1 MQNRPQKPLENISG
15 FIERITYHN
24 SDNGYAVLKA
34 KIKGQRDLVTIT
46 GNVPCISVGEQ
57 ILASGSW
64 NNNLKHGLQF
74 KAEFLKSLRP
84 NTLFGIEK
92 YLSSGLI
99 RGIGQYFAKKM
110 VDAFGESVFDI
121 IELSPERLR
130 EVNGIGILRVK
141 QITKSWNEQK
151 IVREIMVF
159 LQSHG
164 VSTTKATRI
173 FKTYG
178 QDAIRVVSE
187 NPYQL
192 AKDIYGIGFLSA
204 DKIAKNLG
212 IAEDSIVR
220 ARAGINYTLMEAL
233 SDGHCALPEDLLLQN
248 AIKLLSISETILKE
262 ALLAELNT
270 ENLTVDSID
279 GKPCIFLTAYYIY
292 ERAIAKKL
300 KALSVGEAIWKNIDV
315 SKAIPWV
322 EEKLAIKLADI
333 QKEAIRIVM
342 LSKVTV
348 ITGGPGTGKTTLVN
362 SILKILK
369 AKKIQVKL
377 CAPTGR
383 AAKRLSESTHS
394 EALTIHRLLQFNPGT
409 RDFKF
414 NEHNQLDCDLLIID
428 ECSMIDVQIMQSLL
442 KALPPSSGLIMV
454 GDVDQL
460 PSVGAGQILHD
471 VIQSKVMPTVRL
483 EQIFRQA
490 ANSDIIINAHL
501 VNQGKFPKLKPPKET
516 TDFYFIESKLE
527 DAAPKI
533 IDIVKNRIPKKFGF
547 NSISDIQVLCPMLRG
562 GIGVRSLNIELQ
574 KALNPSYLDGIE
586 RFGQIYAPKDKVMQ
600 IENDYDKEVYNGD
613 IGFIQSINKEAQ
625 ELIINFDNR
634 DVRYDFS
641 DLDQVTLSY
650 ASTIHKSQ
658 GSEYPVVVM
667 PIMMQHFLMLKK
679 NLIYTGITRG
689 KKLVI
694 IIGEKKALAMGI
706 KSKGNLSRFTKL
718 KEFLGSQH

>member
-24 SDNGYAVLKA
+24 PDNGYAVLKA
-34 KIKGQRDLVTIT
+34 KVKGQRELVTIT

-57 ILASGSW
+57 VLASGSW
-64 NNNLKHGLQF
+64 HNNLKHGLQF

-92 YLSSGLI
+92 YLGSGLI
-99 RGIGQYFAKKM
+99 RGIGEHFAKKL
-110 VDAFGESVFDI
+110 VDAFGENIFEV
-121 IELSPERLR
+121 IESSPERLR
-130 EVNGIGILRVK
+130 EVAGIGVVRIK

-192 AKDIYGIGFLSA
+192 AKDIHGIGFLSA
-204 DKIAKNLG
+204 DKIAKNMG
-212 IAEDSIVR
+212 IAEDSSIR
-220 ARAGINYTLMEAL
+220 ARAGINYTLMKAL
-233 SDGHCALPEDLLLQN
+233 SDGHCALPEDILLRN
-248 AIKLLSISETILKE
+248 AVKLLNIPETILKE

-292 ERAIAKKL
+292 EKNIAKKL
-300 KALSVGEAIWKNIDV
+300 NVLSETKPIWNDINVDKAVA
-315 SKAIPWV
+315 WV
-322 EEKLAIKLADI
+322 EEKLNIKLADI
-333 QKEAIRIVM
+333 QKEAISTVIQ
-342 LSKVTV
+342 SKVTV

-369 AKKIQVKL
+369 AKNIKVKL

-383 AAKRLSESTHS
+383 AAKRLSESTNS
-394 EALTIHRLLQFNPGT
+394 EALTIHRLLQFNPGSM
-409 RDFKF
+409 DFKF
-414 NEHNQLDCDLLIID
+414 NEQNLLDCDLLIVD
-428 ECSMIDVQIMQSLL
+428 ECSMIDVQTMQSLL

-460 PSVGAGQILHD
+460 PSVGPGQILHD
-471 VIQSKVMPTVRL
+471 IIESTFIPTVRL

-490 ANSDIIINAHL
+490 ANSDIILNAHL
-501 VNQGKFPKLKPPKET
+501 INQGKLPKLKPPKSE
-516 TDFYFIESKLE
+516 TDFYFIEINPDDIVL
-527 DAAPKI
+527 KI
-533 IDIVKNRIPKKFGF
+533 IDLVKTRIPKKFGF
-547 NSISDIQVLCPMLRG
+547 NPIVDIQVLCPMLRG
-562 GIGVRSLNIELQ
+562 GGGVRSLNIELQ
-574 KALNPSYLDGIE
+574 KVLNPNYLEGIE
-586 RFGQIYAPKDKVMQ
+586 RFGQIYAVNDKVMQ

-613 IGFIQSINKEAQ
+613 IGIVKSINKEAQ
-625 ELIINFDNR
+625 ELTINFDSR
-634 DVRYDFS
+634 DVKYDFS

-650 ASTIHKSQ
+650 ASTIHKAQ
-658 GSEYPVVVM
+658 GSEYPVVVV

-679 NLIYTGITRG
+679 NLVYTGITRG

-694 IIGEKKALAMGI
+694 VIGEKKALAMGI
-706 KSKGNLSRFTKL
+706 KAKGNLSRFTKL
-718 KEFLGSQH
+718 KEYLYQHI

>member
-1 MQNRPQKPLENISG
+1 MQKPPQKPLENIAG

-24 SDNGYAVLKA
+24 PDNGYAVLKA
-34 KIKGQRDLVTIT
+34 KVKGQRDLITII

-64 NNNLKHGLQF
+64 NNNIKHGLQF

-92 YLSSGLI
+92 YLGSGLI
-99 RGIGQYFAKKM
+99 RGIGQHFAKKL
-110 VDAFGESVFDI
+110 VDAFGENVFEI
-121 IELSPERLR
+121 IELTPGRLR
-130 EVNGIGILRVK
+130 EVTGIGLLRVK
-141 QITKSWNEQK
+141 QITKSWDEQK

-178 QDAIRVVSE
+178 QDAITLVSE

-192 AKDIYGIGFLSA
+192 AKDIHGIGFLSA

-212 IAEDSIVR
+212 IAEDSLIR

-233 SDGHCALPEDLLLQN
+233 SDGHCALPEDILLQN
-248 AIKLLSISETILKE
+248 AVKLLNISEAILKE
-262 ALLAELNT
+262 ALLTELNT

-279 GKPCIFLTAYYIY
+279 GTPCIFLTAYFIY
-292 ERAIAKKL
+292 EKTIAKKL
-300 KALSVGEAIWKNIDV
+300 KVLSEAKPIWNSIVVD
-315 SKAIPWV
+315 KAIPWV
-322 EEKLAIKLADI
+322 EEKLTIKLADI
-333 QKEAIRIVM
+333 QKEAIRTVIQ
-342 LSKVTV
+342 SKVVV

-362 SILKILK
+362 SILKILN
-369 AKKIQVKL
+369 AKSIKVKL

-383 AAKRLSESTHS
+383 AAKRLSESTNS
-394 EALTIHRLLQFNPGT
+394 EALTIHRLLQFNPST

-414 NEHNQLDCDLLIID
+414 NEHNPLDCDLLIVD

-471 VIQSKVMPTVRL
+471 VIKSNVIPTVRL

-501 VNQGKFPKLKPPKET
+501 INQGKFPKLKPPKSE
-516 TDFYFIESKLE
+516 TDFYFIQSKLE
-527 DAAPKI
+527 DVVPKI

-547 NSISDIQVLCPMLRG
+547 NPISDIQVLCPMLRG
-562 GIGVRSLNIELQ
+562 GVGVRSLNIELQ
-574 KALNPSYLDGIE
+574 NALNPNYLEGIE
-586 RFGQIYAPKDKVMQ
+586 RFGQIYATNDKVMQ

-613 IGFIQSINKEAQ
+613 IGFIKSINKETQ
-625 ELIINFDNR
+625 ELFINFDSH
-634 DVRYDFS
+634 DVKYDFS

-650 ASTIHKSQ
+650 ATTIHKSQ
-658 GSEYPVVVM
+658 GSEYPVVVI
-667 PIMMQHFLMLKK
+667 PIMMQHFLMLKR

-706 KSKGNLSRFTKL
+706 KSSGNLSRYSKL
-718 KEFLGSQH
+718 KEFLLS